1 MALHDLAGPESPID
15 SGPGNLSQ
23 NDFFEMAK
31 LFHSDQNY
39 FECAHWLQAAMDV
52 ENIWPDGIP
61 NIKARIIEPLD
72 GPAWTSGAG
81 TDLNGSVWASLN

>member
-1 MALHDLAGPESPID
+1 MQNRFVLRPDLQGDPTDKI
-15 SGPGNLSQ
+15 NLKS
-23 NDFFEMAK
+23 
-31 LFHSDQNY
+31 LLDQNY

-61 NIKARIIEPLD
+61 NIKARMIEPLD